1 MYQYCGGNFLLV
13 SHESKKCLEDS
24 GDTTVKNKLLL
35 MSTDL
40 TSKSY
45 VSPLSS
51 KNPERIESKS
61 VQVEVKHDKSI
72 PLQL

>member
-1 MYQYCGGNFLLV
+1 M
-13 SHESKKCLEDS
+13 
-24 GDTTVKNKLLL
+24 KNKLLL